1 MEARSVGR
9 WRHAPPIGTPALLLV
24 RWPAAGGGGGAR
36 AAPRKQT
43 KAMKLAAALLLAHY
57 GVFCG
62 AAKPPAKPNVLTLLY
77 VLA

>member
-1 MEARSVGR
+1 MYWPQMSGGPIGRSVEAR
-9 WRHAPPIGTPALLLV
+9 TPACMLL
-24 RWPAAGGGGGAR
+24 AAAAGGAR
-36 AAPRKQT
+36 AAPAASET